1 MKKSGAFSPAPVLPS
16 DEEPRARASGELID
30 SVRPVQ
36 RRRLLTFAT
45 GVGLALVALGAWLYG
60 LQVLM
65 HGTFKDVVEGNTHRV
80 FLKQPR
86 RGDILDINGHKLA
99 TSEPVRRVLAD
110 PSLIHPYQAE
120 VARAIS
126 PLLAMSQ
133 EQIAYALRL
142 VRTNELGIAFT
153 NKFVDF
159 KRKVTTEQWAQI
171 TNAMGAVARELD
183 LPGLKRSQRNA
194 LHTMARLGIYSEDDY
209 RRVYPSA
216 DLAAHVL
223 GYVQEVERVF
233 TNSTT
238 RVATTEMLG
247 IDGIEHWLNEKL
259 KGSRGWRV
267 TETDRRQR
275 DVVIRRNQEVDSKP
289 GLSAVLTIDSFIQNI
304 LEAQL
309 VEAARK
315 YAPKSAC
322 GIIVRPRTGE
332 VLALASL
339 PDFDPNQPGRV
350 VDESA
355 RKNRVIADVH
365 EPGSTFKI
373 VVVSAALNEE
383 RTTLNDVFFCEN
395 GTWYFRGK
403 ALRDHEHYGD
413 LSVERIITK
422 SSNIGAAK
430 IAVERLG
437 EDKLYDYV
445 KRFGFGSRSGI
456 TLGGEVAGLLRPVE
470 RWDGLTVSRIP
481 MGQAI
486 ATTQLQMTMAMA
498 AIANEGRLM
507 RPMIIHGLKS
517 SNGELVQR
525 YQPQIV
531 RQVISPRAAR
541 SMTTALKTVP
551 TREGTAPKAE
561 LEHYTVAGKTGT
573 AQVAGKLAGNVVYLP
588 GKYISSFVGF
598 FPADDPELCISVQ
611 LEEPDITKGYYG
623 GQTAAP
629 YFKAVAEQT
638 ANYLKLRPDRDETLA
653 THVVEPASSASIHT
667 ASIRP

>member
-1 MKKSGAFSPAPVLPS
+1 MKKSGAFSPALVLPS

-30 SVRPVQ
+30 SVRPVH
-36 RRRLLTFAT
+36 RRRLLTFTA
-45 GVGLALVALGAWLYG
+45 GAGLALVALGAWLYG

-65 HGTFKDVVEGNTHRV
+65 HGTFRDVVEGNTHRV

-120 VARAIS
+120 VARALS
-126 PLLAMSQ
+126 PWLAMSE
-133 EQIAYALRL
+133 EQLAHALRL
-142 VRTNELGIAFT
+142 VRTNELGVAYT

-159 KRKVTTEQWAQI
+159 KRKVTTEQWTQI
-171 TNAMGAVARELD
+171 TNAMAGVVRELD

-194 LHTMARLGIYSEDDY
+194 LQAMARRGIYSEDDY
-209 RRVYPSA
+209 RRVYPCA

-238 RVATTEMLG
+238 RVATTEMIG
-247 IDGIEHWLNEKL
+247 IYGIEHWLEEKL

-275 DVVIRRNQEVDSKP
+275 EVVIRRNQEVESKP

-304 LEAQL
+304 LETQL
-309 VEAARK
+309 AEAARK
-315 YAPKSAC
+315 YSPKSAC
-322 GIIVRPRTGE
+322 GVIVRPRTGE

-339 PDFDPNQPGRV
+339 PDFDPNHPGGAL
-350 VDESA
+350 DEAA
-355 RKNRVIADVH
+355 RRNRVIADVH

-383 RTTLNDVFFCEN
+383 STTLRDVIFCEN
-395 GTWYFRGK
+395 GTWYFKGK
-403 ALRDHEHYGD
+403 ALRDHEHYGE
-413 LSVERIITK
+413 LSVEQIITK

-430 IAVERLG
+430 IAVQRLG
-437 EDKLYDYV
+437 EEKLYDYV
-445 KRFGFGSRSGI
+445 KRFGFDSRTGI
-456 TLGGEVAGLLRPVE
+456 TLSGEVGGILAPVNK
-470 RWDGLTVSRIP
+470 WDGLTVSRIP
-481 MGQAI
+481 MGHSI
-486 ATTQLQMTMAMA
+486 SVTQLQMTMAMA

-507 RPMIIHGLKS
+507 RPMLIFGMKNA
-517 SNGELVQR
+517 NGQIVQR
-525 YQPQIV
+525 YQPQVV
-531 RQVISPRAAR
+531 REVISPRAAR
-541 SMTTALKTVP
+541 AMTTALKTVP

-573 AQVAGKLAGNVVYLP
+573 AQVAGRGGYQP
-588 GKYISSFVGF
+588 GRYISSFVGF
-598 FPADDPELCISVQ
+598 FPADEPELCISIQ

-629 YFKAVAEQT
+629 YFKAVAEQA
-638 ANYLKLRPDRDETLA
+638 ANYLKIRPDRDDTLA
-653 THVVEPASSASIHT
+653 THVAEPASNTSLDTASIH
-667 ASIRP
+667 P

>member
-45 GVGLALVALGAWLYG
+45 GTGMALVALGVWLYG

-110 PSLIHPYQAE
+110 PSLIHPYQGE
-120 VARAIS
+120 VARALS
-126 PLLAMSQ
+126 PWLSMSQ
-133 EQIAYALRL
+133 EQIAHALRL
-142 VRTNELGIAFT
+142 VRTNELGVAFT

-159 KRKVTTEQWAQI
+159 KRKVTTEQWTQI
-171 TNAMGAVARELD
+171 TNAMTAVARDFD

-194 LHTMARLGIYSEDDY
+194 LQAMARRGIYAEDDY

-247 IDGIEHWLNEKL
+247 IYGIEHWLDEKL
-259 KGSRGWRV
+259 KGSRGWRI

-275 DVVIRRNQEVDSKP
+275 EVVIRRNQEVESKP

-304 LEAQL
+304 LETQL
-309 VEAARK
+309 VEAMRK
-315 YAPKSAC
+315 YSPKSAC
-322 GIIVRPRTGE
+322 GVIVRPRTGE

-350 VDESA
+350 QDEAA

-383 RTTLNDVFFCEN
+383 STTLNDVFFCEN
-395 GTWYFRGK
+395 GTWYFKGK

-430 IAVERLG
+430 IAVQRLG
-437 EDKLYDYV
+437 EEKLYDYV
-445 KRFGFGSRSGI
+445 KRFGFYNRTGI
-456 TLGGEVAGLLRPVE
+456 TLSGEVEGILAPVKK
-470 RWDGLTVSRIP
+470 WDGLTVSRIP

-486 ATTQLQMTMAMA
+486 SVTQLQMTMAMA
-498 AIANEGRLM
+498 AIANDGRLM
-507 RPMIIHGLKS
+507 RPMLIHGLKNA
-517 SNGELVQR
+517 NGEIVQR
-525 YQPQIV
+525 YQPQ
-531 RQVISPRAAR
+531 VIREVINPGAAR
-541 SMTTALKTVP
+541 AMVTALKTVP
-551 TREGTAPKAE
+551 TKNGTAPKAE
-561 LEHYTVAGKTGT
+561 MEHYTVAGKTGT
-573 AQVAGKLAGNVVYLP
+573 AQVAGRGGYLP

-598 FPADDPELCISVQ
+598 FPADEPELCISIQ

-623 GQTAAP
+623 GQTVAP
-629 YFKAVAEQT
+629 YFKAVAEQV

-653 THVVEPASSASIHT
+653 THAADPAGNASLDT

>member
-1 MKKSGAFSPAPVLPS
+1 MKKSGAFSPALVLPS

-30 SVRPVQ
+30 SVRPTH
-36 RRRLLTFAT
+36 RRRLLAFAAGT
-45 GVGLALVALGAWLYG
+45 GFALVALGAWLYV

-65 HGTFKDVVEGNTHRV
+65 HGTFKDVVDGNTHRV

-110 PSLIHPYQAE
+110 PSLIHPHQAE
-120 VARAIS
+120 VARA
-126 PLLAMSQ
+126 LAPWLTMG
-133 EQIAYALRL
+133 EDQIALVLRL
-142 VRTNELGIAFT
+142 VRTNELGVAYT

-171 TNAMGAVARELD
+171 TNAMAGVVRDLD
-183 LPGLKRSQRNA
+183 LPGLKRSQRNSLQA
-194 LHTMARLGIYSEDDY
+194 MARRGIYSEDDY
-209 RRVYPSA
+209 RRVYPCA

-247 IDGIEHWLNEKL
+247 IYGTEHWLDEKL
-259 KGSRGWRV
+259 KGSRGWRI

-275 DVVIRRNQEVDSKP
+275 EVVIRRNQDVDSKP
-289 GLSAVLTIDSFIQNI
+289 GLNAVLTIDSFIQNI
-304 LEAQL
+304 LETHLA
-309 VEAARK
+309 EAARK
-315 YAPKSAC
+315 YSPKSAC
-322 GIIVRPRTGE
+322 GLVVRPRTGE

-339 PDFDPNQPGRV
+339 PDFDPNHPGRV
-350 VDESA
+350 ADESF
-355 RKNRVIADVH
+355 RRNRVIADVH

-373 VVVSAALNEE
+373 VVVSGALNDQ
-383 RTTLNDVFFCEN
+383 RVTLQDVFFCEN
-395 GTWYFRGK
+395 GSWMFKGK
-403 ALRDHEHYGD
+403 PLRDHSHHGD
-413 LSVERIITK
+413 LTVREIITE
-422 SSNIGAAK
+422 SSNIGAGK
-430 IAVERLG
+430 IAVQCLG
-437 EDKLYDYV
+437 EQGLYDYV
-445 KRFGFGSRSGI
+445 KRFGFGSRTGI
-456 TLGGEVAGLLRPVE
+456 TLDGELAGILRPVE

-507 RPMIIHGLKS
+507 RPMLIYGLKNA
-517 SNGELVQR
+517 NGELVQR
-525 YQPQIV
+525 FQPQVV
-531 RQVISPRAAR
+531 REVISPRAAR
-541 SMTTALKTVP
+541 AMTTALKTVP
-551 TREGTAPKAE
+551 TKDGTAPKAE

-573 AQVAGKLAGNVVYLP
+573 AQVAGRGGYQP

-598 FPADDPELCISVQ
+598 FPADEPELCISIQ
-611 LEEPDITKGYYG
+611 LEEPDVTKGYYG

-629 YFKAVAEQT
+629 YFKLVAEQT
-638 ANYLKLRPDRDETLA
+638 ANYLKIRPDRDETLA
-653 THVVEPASSASIHT
+653 THVVEPVSNSLLDT
-667 ASIRP
+667 VSIRSSQP